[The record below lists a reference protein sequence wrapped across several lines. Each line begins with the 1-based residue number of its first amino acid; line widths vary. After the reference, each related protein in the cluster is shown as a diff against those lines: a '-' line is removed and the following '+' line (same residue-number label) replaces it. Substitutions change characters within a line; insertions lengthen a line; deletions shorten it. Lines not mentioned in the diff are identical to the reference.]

1 MSACGFPSG
10 AAVPAAAGRTGVPPV
25 PATGTVARR
34 VAAGTAAPLARLAL
48 AATLLLLAAQA
59 AVAAPP
65 LLAGTAKVEI
75 TPAEQDAVNLAG
87 QPLRPRDSLFARVL
101 VLKDARTSI
110 AIVSADLI
118 VFASPKVVAEAKRQ
132 WGVDH
137 VILSA
142 THTHAAM
149 APRGLLIRPP
159 AAPDWT
165 RNPNGPATTVNWL
178 KLSEDP
184 WYAATEAKV
193 VAAIG
198 RAMQGLFPARLAAGK
213 GSYDSAYM
221 AHNRRD
227 VRPDRVLPLWEN
239 PNRRPTQPVDP
250 TVGVLR
256 VEDLS
261 GKPRAFAVHYAC
273 HPVALMGA
281 GVVSRDYPGAM
292 VDYLEQELGGDCMA
306 MFLQGASGDLDPFD
320 LSSLRGENRFNIVK
334 QAGIG
339 LGKAALRLAAELK
352 ARPVSTQPILQVKE
366 SLLTLPHRQGT
377 QSTEVGLLTVVIQRD
392 LAFVA
397 IPGEPFVQHQ
407 LDLTAKSPVPNAFIL
422 GLAYSGRGTPFTVYL
437 PTVQAV
443 KEGGYGAAEC
453 SFLAADAGE
462 RMVKESLAQLR
473 ELLGQPAVAR

>member
-1 MSACGFPSG
+1 MNPNRS
-10 AAVPAAAGRTGVPPV
+10 
-25 PATGTVARR
+25 
-34 VAAGTAAPLARLAL
+34 L
-48 AATLLLLAAQA
+48 ATLLGVFAWFALTLATRA
-59 AVAAPP
+59 AESPSG
-65 LLAGTAKVEI
+65 LWAGTAKVEI
-75 TPAEQDAVNLAG
+75 TPAEDAAVNLSG
-87 QPLRPRDSLFARVL
+87 QPLRLRDPLFARVL
-101 VLKDARTSI
+101 VLKDVKTSV

-118 VFASPKVVAEAKRQ
+118 VFASPKVIAEAKRQ

-137 VILSA
+137 VILCA
-142 THTHAAM
+142 THTHAAS
-149 APRGLLIRPP
+149 APRGMLIQPP
-159 AAPDWT
+159 AKPDWT
-165 RNPNGPATTVNWL
+165 RNPNGPDSVVAWL
-178 KLSEDP
+178 KLSDDP
-184 WYAATEAKV
+184 WYAATEEKV
-193 VAAIG
+193 IAAIG
-198 RAMQGLFPARLAAGK
+198 RAMQSLFPARLVAGR
-213 GSYDSAYM
+213 GPYDSAYM

-273 HPVALMGA
+273 HPVALMAA

-292 VDYLEQELGGDCMA
+292 VDHLEQELGADCMA

-320 LSSLRGENRFNIVK
+320 LHNLRGENRFNISR
-334 QAGIG
+334 QAGIA
-339 LGKAALRLAAELK
+339 LAKAALRLAASLK
-352 ARPVSTQPILQVKE
+352 VSPANAQPIIQVKE
-366 SLLTLPHRQGT
+366 SLLTLPHRHGT

-392 LAFVA
+392 LALVA

-407 LDLTAKSPVPNAFIL
+407 LDLTSKSPVPHAFIL

-443 KEGGYGAAEC
+443 KEGGYGATEC

-462 RMVKESLAQLR
+462 RLVNEAVARLR
-473 ELLGQPAVAR
+473 ELISQP

>member
-1 MSACGFPSG
+1 MKLPRSLAVLSIALLCLVVAPGIR
-10 AAVPAAAGRTGVPPV
+10 AAESPP
-25 PATGTVARR
+25 G
-34 VAAGTAAPLARLAL
+34 LW
-48 AATLLLLAAQA
+48 
-59 AVAAPP
+59 
-65 LLAGTAKVEI
+65 AGTAKVEI
-75 TPAEQDAVNLAG
+75 TPADNDAVNLAG

-149 APRGLLIRPP
+149 APRGLLIQPP
-159 AAPDWT
+159 TAPDWT
-165 RNPNGPATTVNWL
+165 RNPNGPATSVNWL

-184 WYAATEAKV
+184 WYAATETKV

-198 RAMQGLFPARLAAGK
+198 QARQSLFPARLVAGK
-213 GSYDSAYM
+213 GAYDSAYM

-239 PNRRPTQPVDP
+239 PSRRPTQPVDP

-306 MFLQGASGDLDPFD
+306 MFLQGASGDLDPYD

-334 QAGIG
+334 QAGVG
-339 LGKAALRLAAELK
+339 LGKAALRIAAELK
-352 ARPVSTQPILQVKE
+352 ARSASATPVLQVKE
-366 SLLTLPHRQGT
+366 SLLTIPHRQGT

-397 IPGEPFVQHQ
+397 IPGEPFIQHQ

-422 GLAYSGRGTPFTVYL
+422 GLAYHGQGTPFTVYI

-473 ELLGQPAVAR
+473 ELLGQSAVAR

>member
-1 MSACGFPSG
+1 MNPNHFVFTLLAWAILIVASRAAESPSG
-10 AAVPAAAGRTGVPPV
+10 
-25 PATGTVARR
+25 
-34 VAAGTAAPLARLAL
+34 LW
-48 AATLLLLAAQA
+48 
-59 AVAAPP
+59 
-65 LLAGTAKVEI
+65 AGTAKVEI
-75 TPAEQDAVNLAG
+75 TPPEADAVNLAG
-87 QPLRPRDSLFARVL
+87 QPLRARDPLFARVL
-101 VLKDARTSI
+101 VLKDSRTSV

-118 VFASPKVVAEAKRQ
+118 VFASPKVVAEVKTQ

-137 VILSA
+137 VVLCA

-149 APRGLLIRPP
+149 APRGLLIKPP

-165 RNPNGPATTVNWL
+165 RNPNGPAATVDWL
-178 KLSEDP
+178 NLSEDP
-184 WYAATEAKV
+184 WYAATEARV
-193 VAAIG
+193 VAAVG
-198 RAMQGLFPARLAAGK
+198 KAMQSLFAARFVAGR
-213 GSYDSAYM
+213 GPYDSAYM

-250 TVGVLR
+250 NVGVLR
-256 VEDLS
+256 VEDMT

-273 HPVALMGA
+273 HPVALMNA

-292 VDYLEQELGGDCMA
+292 VDHIEQELGTDCMA

-320 LSSLRGENRFNIVK
+320 LHNLRGENRFNIVK
-334 QAGIG
+334 QSGIA
-339 LGKAALRLAAELK
+339 LGKAALRLAAGLK
-352 ARPVSTQPILQVKE
+352 APSTSTQPVIQVRE
-366 SLLTLPHRQGT
+366 SLLTIPHRHGT
-377 QSTEVGLLTVVIQRD
+377 QSTGVGLLTVVIQGD
-392 LAFVA
+392 LALVA

-407 LDLTAKSPVPNAFIL
+407 IDLSAKAPVPNALVL

-462 RMVKESLAQLR
+462 RLVNEALLSLRQL
-473 ELLGQPAVAR
+473 QPETKPAP